1 MNNKRRKSTKTNWRK
16 WQKLKHFLNFKGEHF
31 WPKWLVLFVPHFLS
45 TFLSILERSIFSG
58 LKEKMLEPHK
68 KILPLFSSYQALKT
82 YFFFFLFSFLS
93 SYFTS
98 NQTQPKWRW
107 TIAIKR
113 WIDVLTLLLGWELVS
128 LLFLVNFNFP
138 PRF

>member
-16 WQKLKHFLNFKGEHF
+16 WQKPKHLLNFKGEHF
-31 WPKWLVLFVPHFLS
+31 WPKWQVLFVPHFLF

-58 LKEKMLEPHK
+58 PKEKMLEPHK
-68 KILPLFSSYQALKT
+68 KILPLLSSYQTLKT
-82 YFFFFLFSFLS
+82 YFFFFLLSFLS

-98 NQTQPKWRW
+98 NQTQPKWGW
-107 TIAIKR
+107 TIAIER
-113 WIDVLTLLLGWELVS
+113 WIDALTLLLGWELVS
-128 LLFLVNFNFP
+128 LLFLVNFDFL